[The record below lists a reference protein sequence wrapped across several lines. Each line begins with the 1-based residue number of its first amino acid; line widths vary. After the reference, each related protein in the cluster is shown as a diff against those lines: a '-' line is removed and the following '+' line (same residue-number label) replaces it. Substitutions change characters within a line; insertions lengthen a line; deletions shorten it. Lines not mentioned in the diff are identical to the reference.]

1 MFKMS
6 YKEKAVDILGD
17 GVGFRYEKC
26 EPCIT
31 SLVETAWYID
41 KIRIKWQNSVSFF
54 YLPTST
60 KD

>member
-1 MFKMS
+1 MS

-31 SLVETAWYID
+31 TLVETWYND
-41 KIRIKWQNSVSFF
+41 KIRIK
-54 YLPTST
+54 
-60 KD
+60 

>member
-17 GVGFRYEKC
+17 GVGFRYEKW

-31 SLVETAWYID
+31 TLVETAWYID
-41 KIRIKWQNSVSFF
+41 KIRIK
-54 YLPTST
+54 
-60 KD
+60 

>member
-1 MFKMS
+1 MS

-31 SLVETAWYID
+31 TLVETAWYID
-41 KIRIKWQNSVSFF
+41 KIRIK
-54 YLPTST
+54 
-60 KD
+60 